1 MKRKEIDTHII
12 KHTKKSFTNDFRVKV
27 DGYQG
32 QPVTLALRLYPNGV
46 GRDAGNAMTLE
57 VLVTVE
63 RRCLELK
70 QMARLRM
77 NIKILIGG
85 ELMSVNELNQQL
97 ENFTVHDFLLHER
110 IRRMPPRNIVMEFEG
125 YIHYDTTGNRSS
137 SQNDSI
143 EHPECEIAGEVQCGD
158 NLYRYMFLV
167 FQLQMID
174 GLQQCTYAFS
184 VKEKSYDQKRQ
195 SLLVFPVSN
204 ASQLR
209 LNCLAEDSQGILVL
223 L

>member
-1 MKRKEIDTHII
+1 M
-12 KHTKKSFTNDFRVKV
+12 

-57 VLVTVE
+57 VLVPVE

-174 GLQQCTYAFS
+174 GLQHALYICLFCERK
-184 VKEKSYDQKRQ
+184 VIRQKQQ